1 MKRHLM
7 EVYRRETKRVVN
19 RFLHRQLSFAN
30 CIASLDAALARL
42 IPRLRSKDLDALRA
56 VMLANNERVM
66 KEMERRAG
74 AK

>member
-7 EVYRRETKRVVN
+7 DVYKSETKRVVN
-19 RFLHRQLSFAN
+19 RFLRRQLSFAN

-42 IPRLRSKDLDALRA
+42 ILRLRSKDLDALRA

-66 KEMERRAG
+66 KEMERRAA

>member
-1 MKRHLM
+1 M
-7 EVYRRETKRVVN
+7 EEYKSQTARAVN
-19 RFLHRQLSFAN
+19 RFLRRQLSFAN
-30 CIASLDAALARL
+30 CIASLDAALAGL
-42 IPRLRSKDLDALRA
+42 IPRWRSDDLDVLRA